1 MSIAATPVYLSQ
13 SSQQCSLLQTFIEKQ
28 SLEFV
33 GDGTPAADQARL
45 VIMSPEFHLEQLSKA
60 WACITELNLS
70 DIAIDKLAARAWQLP
85 LSASLTAEQL
95 GKLEDIKP
103 RLLALDVEI
112 NYRPEGIAPF
122 LSDAGALACFDMDST
137 LIQVEVIDELA
148 KAAGV
153 GEQVAA
159 VTEAAMRG
167 ELDFRESFIQRMSTL
182 KGLDE
187 AVLAE
192 IASNIPLSPGM
203 PELIEGLKALG
214 FKTAIFSGGFDYF
227 AGQLQQR
234 FGFDQIFANRLDIVD
249 GKVTGEAIGDI
260 VDAQRKAQLLEQLA
274 GEYDVPMSSTVAVG
288 DGANDLLMLAKA
300 GMGVAYRAKPIV
312 RDQAQFSISQL
323 GLDGLLYLLGQR
335 ES

>member
-1 MSIAATPVYLSQ
+1 MSTAATPVYLSQ
-13 SSQQCSLLQTFIEKQ
+13 SSQQCSLLQQFIENQ
-28 SLEFV
+28 SFSLS
-33 GDGTPAADQARL
+33 GDCRPREDQARL
-45 VIMSPEFHLEQLSKA
+45 IIMSPEFKLDQLDKA
-60 WACITELNLS
+60 WACIADLNLTEV
-70 DIAIDKLAARAWQLP
+70 AIDKLSDQAWQLP
-85 LSASLTAEQL
+85 LSEALSDEQQATL
-95 GKLEDIKP
+95 ANVKP
-103 RLLALDVEI
+103 RLLALDIEI
-112 NYRPEGIAPF
+112 NYLADGVAPF
-122 LSDAGALACFDMDST
+122 LSNTGALACFDMDST

-187 AVLAE
+187 AVLAD
-192 IASNIPLSPGM
+192 IAAHIPLSPGM
-203 PELIEGLKALG
+203 PELIQGLKALG

-234 FGFDQIFANRLDIVD
+234 FGFDQVFANRLDIVD
-249 GKVTGEAIGDI
+249 GKVTGQAKGDI
-260 VDAQRKAQLLEQLA
+260 VDAERKAQLLERLA
-274 GEYDVPMSSTVAVG
+274 NEYGLPLSSTIAVG

-312 RDQAQFSISQL
+312 REQAQFSISQL
-323 GLDGLLYLLGQR
+323 GLDALLYLLGQR
-335 ES
+335 QD

>member
-1 MSIAATPVYLSQ
+1 MSTAATPVYLSQ
-13 SSQQCSLLQTFIEKQ
+13 SSQQCSLLQQFIERQ
-28 SLEFV
+28 SLEFA
-33 GDGTPAADQARL
+33 GDCQPSAEQARL
-45 VIMSPEFHLEQLSKA
+45 IIMSPEFQLDQLSKA
-60 WACITELNLS
+60 WAAISELSLS
-70 DIAIDKLAARAWQLP
+70 EIAIDKLADRAWQLP
-85 LSASLTAEQL
+85 LSAALSAPQL
-95 GKLEDIKP
+95 AVLEALKP
-103 RLLALDVEI
+103 RLLALDIEI
-112 NYRPEGIAPF
+112 NYLADGVAPF
-122 LSDAGALACFDMDST
+122 LSSSGALACFDMDST

-187 AVLAE
+187 AVLAD
-192 IASNIPLSPGM
+192 IAANIPLSPGM
-203 PELIEGLKALG
+203 PELIRGLKDLG

-249 GKVTGEAIGDI
+249 GKVTGQAKGDI
-260 VDAQRKAQLLEQLA
+260 VDAERKAQLLEQLA
-274 GEYDVPMSSTVAVG
+274 NEYDLPMSSTIAVG

-323 GLDGLLYLLGQR
+323 GLDAVLYLLGQK
-335 ES
+335 EG